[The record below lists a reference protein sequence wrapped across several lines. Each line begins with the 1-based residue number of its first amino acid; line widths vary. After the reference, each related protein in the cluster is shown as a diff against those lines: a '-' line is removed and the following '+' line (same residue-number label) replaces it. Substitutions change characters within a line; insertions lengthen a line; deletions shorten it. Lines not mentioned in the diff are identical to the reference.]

1 MGIKFK
7 FDPIFY
13 YFWKRMNQKKLE
25 KLQKLYALASN
36 NPNQNEAIVA
46 AHKFINAI
54 KKDGL
59 HMTLSEQPQPTQQQI
74 DQALQANYQKGFTE
88 GSQHSYNHGY
98 QDGYY
103 KGLNENQQP
112 EVEQETGNP
121 IPSSTL
127 TNSFIYYANGTT
139 SATIKVNS

>member
-88 GSQHSYNHGY
+88 GSQHSYNQGY

-112 EVEQETGNP
+112 EVEQQTGNP

>member
-1 MGIKFK
+1 
-7 FDPIFY
+7 
-13 YFWKRMNQKKLE
+13 MNQKKLE

-59 HMTLSEQPQPTQQQI
+59 HMTLSEQPQATQQQI
-74 DQALQANYQKGFTE
+74 EQALQANYQKGFTE
-88 GSQHSYNHGY
+88 GSQHSYNQGY
-98 QDGYY
+98 QAGYAEGIEVT
-103 KGLNENQQP
+103 GLKNQQK
-112 EVEQETGNP
+112 EVQP
-121 IPSSTL
+121 YVPSSTH

-139 SATIKVNS
+139 SSTIKIGT

>member
-1 MGIKFK
+1 
-7 FDPIFY
+7 
-13 YFWKRMNQKKLE
+13 MNQKKLE

-88 GSQHSYNHGY
+88 GSQHSYNQGY
-98 QDGYY
+98 QAGYAEGI
-103 KGLNENQQP
+103 KVTGLDNQNEKTVYP
-112 EVEQETGNP
+112 
-121 IPSSTL
+121 
-127 TNSFIYYANGTT
+127 NGTT
-139 SATIKVNS
+139 ARYQPSYTTLFVNNSSSTIRVTS

>member
-1 MGIKFK
+1 
-7 FDPIFY
+7 
-13 YFWKRMNQKKLE
+13 MNKKKLE

-59 HMTLSEQPQPTQQQI
+59 HMTLSEQPQATQQQI
-74 DQALQANYQKGFTE
+74 EQALQANYQKGFTE
-88 GSQHSYNHGY
+88 GSQHSYNQGY
-98 QDGYY
+98 QAGYAEGIEVT
-103 KGLNENQQP
+103 GLKNQQE
-112 EVEQETGNP
+112 EVQPETGRY
-121 IPSSTL
+121 IPSS

-139 SATIKVNS
+139 SATIRVNR

>member
-1 MGIKFK
+1 
-7 FDPIFY
+7 
-13 YFWKRMNQKKLE
+13 MNQKKLE

-46 AHKFINAI
+46 AHKFVNAI

-74 DQALQANYQKGFTE
+74 DRALQANYQKGFAE
-88 GSQHSYNHGY
+88 GREHSYNQGY

-103 KGLNENQQP
+103 KGLKENQQE
-112 EVEQETGNP
+112 EVQPETGRQMP
-121 IPSSTL
+121 VS
-127 TNSFIYYANGTT
+127 TNSFIYYANGSTN
-139 SATIKVNS
+139 ATIQVNS

>member
-1 MGIKFK
+1 
-7 FDPIFY
+7 
-13 YFWKRMNQKKLE
+13 MNQKKLE

-46 AHKFINAI
+46 AHKFVNAI

-74 DQALQANYQKGFTE
+74 EQALQANYQKGFAE
-88 GSQHSYNHGY
+88 GREHSYNQGY

-103 KGLNENQQP
+103 QGLRENQQE
-112 EVEQETGNP
+112 EVQPETGRYMP
-121 IPSSTL
+121 TT

-139 SATIKVNS
+139 SATIKVNT

>member
-1 MGIKFK
+1 
-7 FDPIFY
+7 
-13 YFWKRMNQKKLE
+13 MNQKKLE

-59 HMTLSEQPQPTQQQI
+59 HITLSEQPQPTQQQI
-74 DQALQANYQKGFTE
+74 EQALQANYQKGFTE
-88 GSQHSYNHGY
+88 GRQHSYNQGY

-112 EVEQETGNP
+112 EVEQETETYV
-121 IPSSTL
+121 PSSSH

-139 SATIKVNS
+139 SSTIKIGT

>member
-1 MGIKFK
+1 
-7 FDPIFY
+7 
-13 YFWKRMNQKKLE
+13 MNQKKLE

-46 AHKFINAI
+46 AHKFVNAI

-59 HMTLSEQPQPTQQQI
+59 HMTLSEQPQATQQQI
-74 DQALQANYQKGFTE
+74 EQALQANYQKGFTE
-88 GSQHSYNHGY
+88 GSQHSYNQGY

-112 EVEQETGNP
+112 EVEQGTETYV
-121 IPSSTL
+121 PSSTH

-139 SATIKVNS
+139 SSTIKVGP

>member
-1 MGIKFK
+1 
-7 FDPIFY
+7 
-13 YFWKRMNQKKLE
+13 MNQKKLE

-74 DQALQANYQKGFTE
+74 EQALQANYQKGFTE
-88 GSQHSYNHGY
+88 GSHHSYNQGY
-98 QDGYY
+98 QAGYAEGIEVT
-103 KGLNENQQP
+103 GLKNQQ
-112 EVEQETGNP
+112 EETGSYV
-121 IPSSTL
+121 PSSTH

-139 SATIKVNS
+139 SSTIKVGS

>member
-1 MGIKFK
+1 
-7 FDPIFY
+7 
-13 YFWKRMNQKKLE
+13 MNQKKLE

-59 HMTLSEQPQPTQQQI
+59 HMTLSEQPQATQQQI
-74 DQALQANYQKGFTE
+74 EQALQANYQKGFQE
-88 GSQHSYNHGY
+88 GRQHSFDQGY
-98 QDGYY
+98 QAGYA

-112 EVEQETGNP
+112 ELEREK
-121 IPSSTL
+121 SSQMPTA

-139 SATIKVNS
+139 SSTIKIGR

>member
-1 MGIKFK
+1 
-7 FDPIFY
+7 
-13 YFWKRMNQKKLE
+13 MNQKKLE

-59 HMTLSEQPQPTQQQI
+59 HMTLSERPQPTEQQI
-74 DQALQANYQKGFTE
+74 EQALQVNYQKGFTE
-88 GSQHSYNHGY
+88 GSQHSYNQGY

-103 KGLNENQQP
+103 KGIREDQQEEVQP
-112 EVEQETGNP
+112 ETGRYM
-121 IPSSTL
+121 PSP

-139 SATIKVNS
+139 SSTIKVGR

>member
-74 DQALQANYQKGFTE
+74 EQALQANYQKGFAE
-88 GSQHSYNHGY
+88 GREHSYNQGY

-139 SATIKVNS
+139 SATMKVNS

>member
-1 MGIKFK
+1 
-7 FDPIFY
+7 
-13 YFWKRMNQKKLE
+13 MNQKKLE

-59 HMTLSEQPQPTQQQI
+59 HMTLSEQPQATQQQI
-74 DQALQANYQKGFTE
+74 EQALQANYQKGFTE
-88 GSQHSYNHGY
+88 GSQHSYNQGY

-103 KGLNENQQP
+103 KGLNENQQE
-112 EVEQETGNP
+112 EVQPETGRQM
-121 IPSSTL
+121 PSS

-139 SATIKVNS
+139 SSTIRVGS

>member
-1 MGIKFK
+1 
-7 FDPIFY
+7 
-13 YFWKRMNQKKLE
+13 MNQKKLE

-74 DQALQANYQKGFTE
+74 EQALQANYQKGFQE
-88 GSQHSYNHGY
+88 GRQHSYNQGY

-112 EVEQETGNP
+112 ELEQEVVTE
-121 IPSSTL
+121 IPSSTH

>member
-1 MGIKFK
+1 
-7 FDPIFY
+7 
-13 YFWKRMNQKKLE
+13 MNQKKLE

-59 HMTLSEQPQPTQQQI
+59 HLTLSEQPQATQQQI
-74 DQALQANYQKGFTE
+74 EQALQANYQKGFQE
-88 GSQHSYNHGY
+88 GRQHAFNEGY
-98 QDGYY
+98 QAGYA

-112 EVEQETGNP
+112 DVEEVTERYMPTP
-121 IPSSTL
+121 
-127 TNSFIYYANGTT
+127 TNSYIYYANGTT
-139 SATIKVNS
+139 SATIRVNR

>member
-1 MGIKFK
+1 
-7 FDPIFY
+7 
-13 YFWKRMNQKKLE
+13 MNQKKLE

-46 AHKFINAI
+46 AHKFVNAI

-74 DQALQANYQKGFTE
+74 EQALQANYQKGFAE
-88 GSQHSYNHGY
+88 GREHSYNQGY

-103 KGLNENQQP
+103 QGLRENQQE
-112 EVEQETGNP
+112 EVQPETGRYMP
-121 IPSSTL
+121 AT

-139 SATIKVNS
+139 SATIKVNT

>member
-1 MGIKFK
+1 
-7 FDPIFY
+7 
-13 YFWKRMNQKKLE
+13 MNQKKLE

-74 DQALQANYQKGFTE
+74 EQALQANYQKGFAE
-88 GSQHSYNHGY
+88 GREHSYNQGY

-103 KGLNENQQP
+103 QGLRENQQE
-112 EVEQETGNP
+112 EVQPETGRYMP
-121 IPSSTL
+121 TT

>member
-1 MGIKFK
+1 
-7 FDPIFY
+7 
-13 YFWKRMNQKKLE
+13 MNQKKLE

-59 HMTLSEQPQPTQQQI
+59 HLTLSEQPQATQQQI
-74 DQALQANYQKGFTE
+74 EQALQANYQKGFQE
-88 GSQHSYNHGY
+88 GRQHAFNEGY
-98 QDGYY
+98 QAGYA

-112 EVEQETGNP
+112 DVEEVTERYMPAT
-121 IPSSTL
+121 

-139 SATIKVNS
+139 SATIRVNR